1 MNAGIF
7 SRSSPH
13 DPELQTTTRLATR
26 TPTAIRTTTTIRRR
40 ARMLVLVL
48 VLVLL
53 SFDIVDIG
61 RCVIPLSL
69 KKPRLPA
76 TPVNA
81 ARSFWSTRRLLISTD
96 GIYSNDCL
104 TK

>member
-1 MNAGIF
+1 MNADIF
-7 SRSSPH
+7 EALLAIQNRKR
-13 DPELQTTTRLATR
+13 RLPTGTLTATR
-26 TPTAIRTTTTIRRR
+26 IRATTTTIRRR

-48 VLVLL
+48 LLL

-61 RCVIPLSL
+61 RCVIRLSL
-69 KKPRLPA
+69 KINRLPA

-81 ARSFWSTRRLLISTD
+81 ARSFWSTRRLLITD

-104 TK
+104 TG